1 MILLV
6 DAGNT
11 RIKWGLLEAGR
22 MRAGETVPT
31 AGAQRLGELWQG
43 LRPEWVGVCSVAGE
57 AVEAAILQ
65 ALAPSG
71 AVLFRLRAESHR
83 YGILNPYADL
93 GADRYAALVAARRRG
108 LGHCVVAGLGTAL
121 TADALTAE
129 GEFLGGV
136 IAPGYGL
143 MRRALTEGTAG
154 VRPEAGVFAAF
165 PGNTADAVETGILTA
180 LAGAVEGMRQRM
192 RAALNGPVTVLL
204 SGGDAA
210 RLVPLLDAPA
220 VVAEDLVLEG
230 LQWIAR
236 DKGVSDA

>member
-22 MRAGETVPT
+22 LRAGEAVPT
-31 AGAQRLGELWQG
+31 AEAQQLGEAWQN
-43 LRPEWVGVCSVAGE
+43 LTPAWVGICSVAGE
-57 AVEAAILQ
+57 TADAAIRQ
-65 ALAPSG
+65 ALAASG
-71 AVLFRLRAESHR
+71 AELFWLRAEKRR
-83 YGILNPYADL
+83 YGILNPYSDL
-93 GADRYAALVAARRRG
+93 GADRYAALIAAKQRG

-129 GEFLGGV
+129 GEFLGGI

-143 MRRALTEGTAG
+143 MRRALLEGTAG
-154 VRPEAGVFAAF
+154 VRAGEGELAAF

-180 LAGAVEGMRQRM
+180 LAGAVGGMRARM
-192 RAALNGPVTVLL
+192 QTALSGPVTLLL
-204 SGGDAA
+204 SGGDAP
-210 RLVPLLDAPA
+210 RLEPLLGPP
-220 VVAEDLVLEG
+220 VVLAEDIVLEG